1 MGKPIRLTADLSAEI
16 LQARR
21 EWQDIFK
28 ELKEKKKKNLQ
39 PRLLYPARISF
50 KTDGQIKRFTDMQK
64 LREFSTTKPVLQ
76 QILKGIIKTVNTRE
90 RKDLQKPKTIKK
102 MPIGNIY
109 QKLLSM

>member
-1 MGKPIRLTADLSAEI
+1 
-16 LQARR
+16 
-21 EWQDIFK
+21 
-28 ELKEKKKKNLQ
+28 
-39 PRLLYPARISF
+39 
-50 KTDGQIKRFTDMQK
+50 MQK